1 MFKKLSLCCV
11 VLSGV
16 VSLLASSTANA
27 STITFTSSGMGSDG
41 ALAANAV
48 FTTSAG
54 QLQVTLSNTLSASV
68 IRSAG
73 QALSD
78 ISFTL
83 SNAPGTLGT
92 TSASGQL
99 GNVSSTGVVTYVS
112 GSPTRFLG
120 AGGQGGFGISGNTVT
135 LETIGGGQ
143 PTQMIAPS
151 IANGGTFT
159 NVNQGFQNFNPYVIG
174 PATFNLALSGVT
186 ANTTITAATFSFG
199 TGPDTFLPG
208 TPGTTPPPSPVPE
221 PSSLLLMGSGL
232 VAAGGAIRQR
242 MSRA

>member
-1 MFKKLSLCCV
+1 MVRPLAVPALAFFA
-11 VLSGV
+11 
-16 VSLLASSTANA
+16 LLASVLGPNPATAA
-27 STITFTSSGMGSDG
+27 VQPFQGIGSGSDG
-41 ALAANAV
+41 ALSATAD

-54 QLQVTLSNTLSASV
+54 QIQVTLTNTLDAQV

-99 GNVSSTGVVTYVS
+99 GDVSSTGVVTYVA
-112 GSPTRFLG
+112 GDPTRWLG
-120 AGGQGGFGISGNTVT
+120 AGGQGGFSIIGNTIT

-143 PTQMIAPS
+143 PTQMIAPF
-151 IANGGTFT
+151 IANGGTFG

-174 PATFNLALSGVT
+174 PATFTLALTGVT
-186 ANTTITAATFSFG
+186 AGTTVSDVIFSFG
-199 TGPDTFLPG
+199 TGPDTFVPG
-208 TPGTTPPPSPVPE
+208 TPVPE
-221 PSSLLLMGSGL
+221 PASLALIATGL
-232 VAAGGAIRQR
+232 VSFGAFQLRRRRAA
-242 MSRA
+242 